1 MVEASG
7 SSSDPWPAGSDVTD
21 IMAAVR
27 AMAVR
32 QKDRYVTVSHLLSTL
47 WSIHPFWREVLR
59 SAGVSEGALVRELSL
74 SSDGKLSGKNSV
86 AITDELGA
94 ALGSLE
100 SSSGMTQASVADL
113 LRKLASTPGSLQNS
127 LVRSGCDVER
137 LKTLLDGLQPEQGV
151 VKRPELTSSE
161 LPPRGWLIPGHSST
175 TG

>member
-7 SSSDPWPAGSDVTD
+7 RSSDPWPAGSDVTD

-59 SAGVSEGALVRELSL
+59 SAGVSEGTLDRELSL
-74 SSDGKLSGKNSV
+74 CSDGKLSGKESV
-86 AITDELGA
+86 AIADELGA

-100 SSSGMTQASVADL
+100 SSNGMTEASVADL
-113 LRKLASTPGSLQNS
+113 LRTLASTPRSSQNS

-137 LKTLLDGLQPEQGV
+137 LKKLLDELQPEQGV
-151 VKRPELTSSE
+151 VKRPDLTGSE
-161 LPPRGWLIPGHSST
+161 LPPRGWLIPGRSST

>member
-7 SSSDPWPAGSDVTD
+7 SSSNAWPAGSDVTE

-59 SAGVSEGALVRELSL
+59 SAGVSQGTLDRELSL
-74 SSDGKLSGKNSV
+74 RSDGRLSGRDSV
-86 AITDELGA
+86 AIADELGT
-94 ALGSLE
+94 ALRSLE
-100 SSSGMTQASVADL
+100 SSTGIAEASVADL
-113 LRKLASTPGSLQNS
+113 LRTLASTPGSSQNS

-151 VKRPELTSSE
+151 VKRPDLTGSG
-161 LPPRGWLIPGHSST
+161 LPPRGWLIPGRSSK